1 VTDGNRASRIARR
14 AQRAILTIGVYLTIG
29 IGPTLVMLPVVH
41 IFIPDADLLIQK
53 LISVMGGVV
62 VVVFSGIG
70 VWLLGAL
77 LRRRLLSL
85 RQAENDRLALKIMSD
100 LRASRATR
108 VPEFYLYL
116 RAFET
121 TGRLHVPLFL
131 RLRKISIG
139 LNRLVT
145 NDVESYVSSAIRRI
159 APLVALGR
167 AGEAIGAG
175 RIVTDDDHW
184 KADIRVLMDR
194 AKAILVVPSDRPG
207 TMWEIETLKNSDL
220 LHKVIFIMPPRS
232 KGALDTR
239 ERWEVARQAMAAHG
253 LDAPDYQ
260 DHGLLFVVS
269 ANGKVSNVEPML
281 LPSPRQV
288 SKSLTRLLS
297 SDQAA
302 GGFFKAVAAAERR
315 SRRATF
321 WGWSETARQ
330 LSPYA
335 LAVIGLLSTHTDVGF
350 NPHESWSIVF
360 DRFMTTSELSQD
372 HRLDVLAASEKY
384 RSLEAQVPPDKR
396 DEWRGALLVRGLPRL
411 GDEQLRHYD
420 VAFGEMLARVD
431 TKICAAILRGDIQ
444 ADALAI
450 ALTYLPSQH
459 VHDYLQGG
467 TAAILAAV
475 DERPVPARDAAA
487 ANAAGEQFVTQ
498 LGLDGQQR
506 FQRIAQAS
514 GPPSDEDRCWLARA
528 TYAAV
533 ASLPQPHAGVWAR
546 DVAVSALP
554 NAGAV
559 ADAGKTS
566 PSDHQADQR
575 PRDQAA
581 LPPSKTTTPAMAA
594 VVPPET
600 RTPQKLAPH
609 REQEST
615 AVDRNAATNSR
626 FAPEAPRP
634 EQPAVAPGADPSP
647 RMGVPAGGD
656 AAPRP
661 SYSRLLD
668 DATTALGTGRFAEA
682 GDLIDQLI
690 RLDPA
695 RSEGWSLRGAVALN
709 VFSDLTAARES
720 YENALS
726 RGGRVAFR
734 VVHDH
739 GAGQPPCIGTLFVTP
754 TGIDFTPTAGEHR
767 FQWSYPTV
775 REAAINDV
783 YGAQYGMF
791 HVKAQMNDDTRN
803 FNFVV
808 VHSTDQKL
816 VNRRPD
822 AEMLLGLV
830 NRRKSPR

>member
-1 VTDGNRASRIARR
+1 VTDETRASRVAHW
-14 AQRAILTIGVYLTIG
+14 AQKAILTIGFYLAMG

-41 IFIPDADLLIQK
+41 IVSPDADLLIQK
-53 LISVMGGVV
+53 LMSVMGGVV
-62 VVVFSGIG
+62 VVVFTGLG
-70 VWLLGAL
+70 VWLFGAL
-77 LRRRLLSL
+77 LRRRLVSL
-85 RQAENDRLALKIMSD
+85 RQAENDGLALKIMGD
-100 LRASRATR
+100 LRASRAAR

-139 LNRLVT
+139 LMRLVT
-145 NDVESYVSSAIRRI
+145 NDVESYVSGAIRRI
-159 APLVALGR
+159 APLVALGST
-167 AGEAIGAG
+167 GEAIGAG

-184 KADIRVLMDR
+184 RADVRVLMDR

-207 TMWEIETLKNSDL
+207 TIWEIDTLKSSDL

-232 KGALDTR
+232 KGTLDTR
-239 ERWEVARQAMAAHG
+239 ERWGVAQQAMAARG

-260 DHGLLFVVS
+260 DRGLLFVVG

-288 SKSLTRLLS
+288 RKSLGRLLS
-297 SDQAA
+297 TDRAA
-302 GGFFKAVAAAERR
+302 GGLFKAVAGAERR

-321 WGWSETARQ
+321 WGWTETMRQ
-330 LSPYA
+330 LSPYP
-335 LAVIGLLSTHTDVGF
+335 LAVIGLLSAHTDVGF
-350 NPHESWSIVF
+350 NHHESWSMVL
-360 DRFMTTSELSQD
+360 DRFITTSEHSRAPRQD
-372 HRLDVLAASEKY
+372 TLAASEKY

-396 DEWRGALLVRGLPRL
+396 DEWRGALFVRGLPRL
-411 GDEQLRHYD
+411 SDQQLRDYD

-431 TKICAAILRGDIQ
+431 TKTCAAILRGDIQ
-444 ADALAI
+444 PDALAV
-450 ALTYLPSQH
+450 ALTYIPSQH
-459 VHDYLQGG
+459 VHDYLQGL
-467 TAAILAAV
+467 TAAILASV

-487 ANAAGEQFVTQ
+487 ADAAGEQFLAQ
-498 LGLDGQQR
+498 LGLDGRQR
-506 FQRIAQAS
+506 FQRITQAS

-554 NAGAV
+554 GAEVV
-559 ADAGKTS
+559 ADTGNTT
-566 PSDHQADQR
+566 
-575 PRDQAA
+575 
-581 LPPSKTTTPAMAA
+581 PSKTTPPA
-594 VVPPET
+594 VVAAAPPET
-600 RTPQKLAPH
+600 RTPQNDALH
-609 REQEST
+609 REQEPAAGRS
-615 AVDRNAATNSR
+615 AATSSKS
-626 FAPEAPRP
+626 APETPQPEPPAPR
-634 EQPAVAPGADPSP
+634 ADPPP
-647 RMGVPAGGD
+647 RLEGPAGGD

-668 DATTALGTGRFAEA
+668 DATAAMGTGRFAEA

-695 RSEGWSLRGAVALN
+695 RSEGWSLRGSVALN
-709 VFSDLTAARES
+709 VFGDLAAARDS

-739 GAGQPPCIGTLFVTP
+739 GAGQPPCAGALIVTP
-754 TGIDFTPTAGEHR
+754 TGIAFAPTAGEHR
-767 FQWSYPTV
+767 FQWSYPTI
-775 REAAINDV
+775 REAAINAI

-791 HVKAQMNDDTRN
+791 HVKAAMNDDDKNLKT
-803 FNFVV
+803 FNFAVV
-808 VHSTDQKL
+808 RAADKDL
-816 VNRRPD
+816 MNRRPD

-830 NRRKSPR
+830 NRRKGSR